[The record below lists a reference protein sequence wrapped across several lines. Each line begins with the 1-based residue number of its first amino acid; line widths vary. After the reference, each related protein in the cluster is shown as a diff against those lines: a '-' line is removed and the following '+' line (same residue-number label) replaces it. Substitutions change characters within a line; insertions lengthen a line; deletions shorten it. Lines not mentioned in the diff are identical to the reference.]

1 MFAVFLFL
9 ALQWVMSIWCLE
21 SCGVLALLHLMITQ
35 FWLVEDFEKQN
46 SFSHDIF
53 YHFYL
58 FFFFLKKS
66 INSCSTIFCST
77 PLLNFASHLWFGTKV
92 FIVLFAADVVL
103 VRLNDLVPAAPV
115 CVYLLLVLLLMG
127 LHLRPPAAYPAQ
139 LGVSRLGSAR
149 PTDTMTYI
157 HSCRLRLLQP

>member
-1 MFAVFLFL
+1 MSHVDLVSGELWGPCFITSDDHTVLTSWRFWKTKFFQSWHILSFLP
-9 ALQWVMSIWCLE
+9 
-21 SCGVLALLHLMITQ
+21 
-35 FWLVEDFEKQN
+35 
-46 SFSHDIF
+46 
-53 YHFYL
+53 L
-58 FFFFLKKS
+58 FFFKKS